1 MSQQITNNL
10 PDKFGSSDEDEDDEE
25 GNWIGEYG
33 ADSDF
38 ERRRAAAAAN
48 TLEDPFGNHH
58 AMDFDDSDDDDGVD
72 EEAWNSPVSVDWMSP
87 LLIRVTLFGSDGT
100 AC

>member
-58 AMDFDDSDDDDGVD
+58 TMDFDDSDEDDGVD
-72 EEAWNSPVSVDWMSP
+72 EEAWNSPVSFDFMSP
-87 LLIRVTLFGSDGT
+87 LPIV
-100 AC
+100 